1 MGRCKTEMERTR
13 YDHRIYTLPS
23 HENENSNSI
32 LQLPVIEIF
41 PCIGW
46 SGGHAVHGV
55 IHTPGA
61 GNN

>member
-1 MGRCKTEMERTR
+1 MERTR